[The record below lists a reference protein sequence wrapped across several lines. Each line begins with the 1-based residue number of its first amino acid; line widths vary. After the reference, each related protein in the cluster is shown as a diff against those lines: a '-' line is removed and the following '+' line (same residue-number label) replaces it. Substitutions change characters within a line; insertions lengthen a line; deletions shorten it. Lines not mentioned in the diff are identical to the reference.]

1 MDKANLITENTDTIL
16 ETLVESSHLKIFQ
29 AVQRQ
34 KTNLATVQMRIS
46 HMAADSNR
54 VISIY
59 NN

>member
-1 MDKANLITENTDTIL
+1 MDKANLITENTDTSL
-16 ETLVESSHLKIFQ
+16 ETPVESSHLKIFK

-46 HMAADSNR
+46 HMAADSTR

-59 NN
+59 NK